1 MTYDFNQAYVTL
13 DSNLLAV
20 LPSPLSIEAL
30 SVIDGVTSHDPLATK
45 RDVLQALYDDVF
57 GNPILGVR
65 HEDLYIYI
73 FAELSQLNGSKNGA
87 STPRPETNSETGT
100 NMRGRSVHQTE
111 FGCMFHQRTC
121 FF

>member
-13 DSNLLAV
+13 DFNLLAI

-30 SVIDGVTSHDPLATK
+30 SVIDEVTSHAPLAIE

-73 FAELSQLNGSKNGA
+73 FAELSQLNGSNEPEPKTGVDQCL
-87 STPRPETNSETGT
+87 TP
-100 NMRGRSVHQTE
+100 VQY
-111 FGCMFHQRTC
+111 QIL
-121 FF
+121 